1 MINNVT
7 EINSVRKSMN
17 SNVLFDNNGIL
28 NQINQNNLMNNSVLT
43 SSQQSNH
50 NYLPQQQQQ

>member
-17 SNVLFDNNGIL
+17 SNFLVNNNDIL
-28 NQINQNNLMNNSVLT
+28 NQINQNNLMNNNVLT
-43 SSQQSNH
+43 SSEQSNH